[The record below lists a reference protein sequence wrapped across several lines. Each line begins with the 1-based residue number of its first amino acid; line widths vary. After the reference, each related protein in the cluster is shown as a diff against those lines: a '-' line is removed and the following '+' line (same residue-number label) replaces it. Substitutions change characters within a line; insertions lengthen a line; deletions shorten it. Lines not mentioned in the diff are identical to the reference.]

1 MYTYILSSFGLLKL
15 ATLILA
21 LQFLLKSNA
30 YFSIVPNEPSYII
43 YCILGLVFSKTIDQ
57 LIKAQISEWQSNY
70 NDLDKDADGF
80 VSIDEFA
87 SGHKNIA
94 SIIGDQFF
102 DGAGKITF
110 DQYCLYMVLF
120 SDPALGYKINEHR
133 IKVRNPNP
141 KNENG
146 F

>member
-1 MYTYILSSFGLLKL
+1 MSWPDQRPSAKFKCPGRLLK
-15 ATLILA
+15 TL
-21 LQFLLKSNA
+21 
-30 YFSIVPNEPSYII
+30 EYII

-57 LIKAQISEWQSNY
+57 LIKSQISEWQSNY
-70 NDLDKDADGF
+70 NDLDKDEDGF

-94 SIIGDQFF
+94 LIIGDQFF

-120 SDPALGYKINEHR
+120 SDPDLGYKINEHR
-133 IKVRNPNP
+133 
-141 KNENG
+141 
-146 F
+146 